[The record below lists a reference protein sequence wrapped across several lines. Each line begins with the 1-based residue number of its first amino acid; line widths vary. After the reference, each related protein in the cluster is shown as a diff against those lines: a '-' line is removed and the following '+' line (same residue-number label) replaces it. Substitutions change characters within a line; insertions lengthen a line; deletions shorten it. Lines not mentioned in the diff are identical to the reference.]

1 MRKLFILVLGALI
14 GLTPVLACGPI
25 GAGRVTPTPTKTPKR
40 VMAIQRTPVTTLT
53 PTPAVTDTPTP
64 LPPTD
69 TPTPLPATDT
79 PTVVPT
85 DTPTPVPPTPTSPPP
100 PPPPTDTP
108 IPLPTNTP
116 APPPPTEPPPSQTVV
131 TIELPEGD
139 QFGANDDVEIVFIV
153 RNPNGVQEFT
163 WGIFTQNLT
172 SLKGG
177 NHDCNGQTECRLEV
191 KETAP
196 PVTGTY
202 IVGADAI
209 GSDGK
214 TVRGTGAIYVN

>member
-1 MRKLFILVLGALI
+1 MRSLFVLWLGALLV
-14 GLTPVLACGPI
+14 LTPILACGPI
-25 GAGRVTPTPTKTPKR
+25 GASRVTPTPTKTPRR
-40 VMAIQRTPVTTLT
+40 VMALEQTSVPTLT
-53 PTPAVTDTPTP
+53 ATPAVTDTPTP

-69 TPTPLPATDT
+69 TPTPAPPTDT
-79 PTVVPT
+79 PTPAPT
-85 DTPTPVPPTPTSPPP
+85 DTPTPVPPTNTPLP

-108 IPLPTNTP
+108 IPPPTNTP
-116 APPPPTEPPPSQTVV
+116 APPPPTQPPASQTVV

-139 QFGANDDVEIVFIV
+139 KFHADDEVEIVFVV
-153 RNPNGVQEFT
+153 RDPGGVREFT

-177 NHDCNGQTECRLEV
+177 RHECHGATECRLEI
-191 KETAP
+191 KENVP
-196 PVTGTY
+196 PVKGTY

>member
-1 MRKLFILVLGALI
+1 MRKLSILLLGTLI
-14 GLTPVLACGPI
+14 ALTPILACGPI
-25 GAGRVTPTPTKTPKR
+25 GTSRVTPTPTKTPRRIMALEQTR
-40 VMAIQRTPVTTLT
+40 VPTVT
-53 PTPAVTDTPTP
+53 PTPAVTDTPTS

-69 TPTPLPATDT
+69 TPTPAPPTDT
-79 PTVVPT
+79 PTPAPT
-85 DTPTPVPPTPTSPPP
+85 DTPTPVPPTNTPLP

-108 IPLPTNTP
+108 IPLPTDTL
-116 APPPPTEPPPSQTVV
+116 APPPPTSTPASSTVV
-131 TIELPEGD
+131 TIELPDGD
-139 QFGANDDVEIVFIV
+139 QFSPDDDVKIVFVARDPGGV
-153 RNPNGVQEFT
+153 REFT

-177 NHDCNGQTECRLEV
+177 THNCNGQTECRLEI
-191 KETAP
+191 KETVP